1 MLEIPHPASEESL
14 AQKIKVQ
21 RLSLTIETE
30 MRFEPGSPTID
41 GFSSSVFNNVQLS
54 ERDALPFFLLNFS
67 PFLFF

>member
-41 GFSSSVFNNVQLS
+41 GFY
-54 ERDALPFFLLNFS
+54 FLLIN
-67 PFLFF
+67 